1 MDFSTIFDSIITF
14 FKDFDFAAAWDNIQK
29 VIDVITGLFA

>member
-1 MDFSTIFDSIITF
+1 MDFNTIFESIINF
-14 FKDFDFAAAWDNIQK
+14 FKDFDFAAAWENIQK